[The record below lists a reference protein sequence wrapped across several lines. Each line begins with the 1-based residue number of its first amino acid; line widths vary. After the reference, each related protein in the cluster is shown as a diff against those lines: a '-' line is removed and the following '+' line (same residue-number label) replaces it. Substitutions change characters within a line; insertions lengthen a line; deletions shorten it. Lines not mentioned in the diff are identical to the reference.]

1 MRTRKQSCSSKQTYR
16 KHLVGLVENEHL
28 YRIRPKEATLN
39 HVVDTARG
47 TDDDLGAILKGLHVI
62 AHAGP
67 TNASVALDVHEVAD
81 SDNDLL
87 NLLSKLAGGGED
99 KSLGGLE
106 RYIQLGEVRLSMAGA
121 IGDTALTFWRIEMEK
136 VAVLPVPDWAWAITS
151 CPFTTGTMA
160 RC

>member
-1 MRTRKQSCSSKQTYR
+1 M
-16 KHLVGLVENEHL
+16 VGLERSSVD
-28 YRIRPKEATLN
+28 
-39 HVVDTARG
+39 HVRDTTRG
-47 TDDDLGAILKGLHVI
+47 TDDDVNTFLELGHVLTDVGAADTGMAFDVHVI
-62 AHAGP
+62 AEG
-67 TNASVALDVHEVAD
+67 DD
-81 SDNDLL
+81 DLL
-87 NLLSKLAGGGED
+87 DLLSKLAGGGED